1 MDEHKH
7 NGCGCEHHHHEE
19 HCGCGHEH
27 HRHEESC
34 GCGRQHP
41 HHEEHCGCGHE
52 HHHHEESCGCGH
64 QHPHHEEHCG
74 CGHEHHHHD
83 DSCGCGCG
91 HDHGSGNRKTM
102 LIRIAVCVALLIA
115 AKLLDGNGW
124 ITLLLYLAAYLVMG
138 WDVLLRA
145 GRNILR
151 GSVFDEN
158 FLMAVATL
166 GAFAIGD
173 YGEAVFVMLFYQVGE
188 LCQGYAVGRSRQ
200 SIAALMDIRPETVHL
215 ERGGEEVTLPPEE
228 AQVGEVMVVHPSER
242 IPLDGTVLEGVS
254 TLDTAALTGESVPR
268 DAAAGDSVISGCIN
282 RTGVLRI
289 RVDRPYG
296 ESTVARILELVENA
310 GEKKAKRE
318 AFITRFARVYTPC
331 VVFASLALA
340 VIPPLFVGEWSN
352 WIHRALIF
360 LVVSCPCAL
369 VLSVPLS
376 FFGGIGG
383 ASRRGILVKGS
394 CYLEQLAETGTVVL
408 DKTGTLTEG
417 KFSVAEVCP
426 AEGVSREELLEWAAR
441 AEAYSEHPVALSLKA
456 ACPATAAVRV
466 TDVQELA
473 GHGVVATVD
482 GRRIA
487 AGNCRLMEREDVEC
501 PEISA
506 AGTVVHVAVD
516 GRYAG
521 YLLIADRIR
530 PEARELVS
538 GLKACGVER
547 IVMLT
552 GDTEQ
557 VAASVAAE
565 LGIRE
570 YHAGLLPGDKVA
582 HMERLLS
589 GNTAGR
595 LAFVGDGIN
604 DAPVLS
610 RADVGIAMGALGSDA
625 AIEAADV
632 VLMDD
637 GLGKIAEAVRISRK
651 TLGIV
656 RQNVAF
662 ALGVKALVLLLSALG
677 RASMGAAVFADVGVA
692 LLTILNATR
701 ALRTK

>member
-1 MDEHKH
+1 MGEHEHK
-7 NGCGCEHHHHEE
+7 GCC
-19 HCGCGHEH
+19 CGHEH
-27 HRHEESC
+27 H
-34 GCGRQHP
+34 

-52 HHHHEESCGCGH
+52 HHHHEESCSCGH
-64 QHPHHEEHCG
+64 EHHHHEESCG
-74 CGHEHHHHD
+74 CGHEHHHYEESCGCGHERHHHD
-83 DSCGCGCG
+83 DGCGCGCG
-91 HDHGSGNRKTM
+91 HDHGSGDSKTM
-102 LIRIAVCVALLIA
+102 LIRIVACAVLLAA
-115 AKLLDGNGW
+115 AKLLGGNVW
-124 ITLLLYLAAYLVMG
+124 ITLPVYLAAYLVMG

-158 FLMAVATL
+158 FLMSVATL

-215 ERGGEEVTLPPEE
+215 ERNGEEVTLPPEE
-228 AQVGEVMVVHPSER
+228 AQAGEVMVVHPGER

-310 GEKKAKRE
+310 GEKKARRE

-331 VVFASLALA
+331 VVFAALALA
-340 VIPPLFVGEWSN
+340 VIPPLFVGAWSS

-394 CYLEQLAETGTVVL
+394 CYLEQLAEMGTAVL

-426 AEGVSREELLEWAAR
+426 AEGVSREELLEWAAQ

-456 ACPATAAVRV
+456 ACPAAAAARV

-473 GHGVVATVD
+473 GYGVAATVD

-487 AGNCRLMEREDVEC
+487 AGNRRLMEREDVDC
-501 PEISA
+501 PETSA
-506 AGTVVHVAVD
+506 VGTVVHVAVD

-521 YLLIADRIR
+521 HLVIADRIR
-530 PEARELVS
+530 PEAKELVS
-538 GLKACGVER
+538 SLKACGVER
-547 IVMLT
+547 IIMLT

-557 VAASVAAE
+557 VAAAVAAE
-565 LGIRE
+565 LGIKE

-582 HMERLLS
+582 HMEQLLAE
-589 GNTAGR
+589 NTAGR

-610 RADVGIAMGALGSDA
+610 RADIGIAMGAMGSDA
-625 AIEAADV
+625 AIEAADL
-632 VLMDD
+632 VLMHDD
-637 GLGKIAEAVRISRK
+637 PRHIAKALRISRK
-651 TLGIV
+651 CLSIV
-656 RQNVAF
+656 YQNIVF
-662 ALGVKALVLLLSALG
+662 AITVKVLSLVLVA
-677 RASMGAAVFADVGVA
+677 MGIGGMGLAIFADVGVMVLA
-692 LLTILNATR
+692 VLNAMR
-701 ALRTK
+701 MLVHR

>member
-1 MDEHKH
+1 
-7 NGCGCEHHHHEE
+7 
-19 HCGCGHEH
+19 
-27 HRHEESC
+27 
-34 GCGRQHP
+34 
-41 HHEEHCGCGHE
+41 
-52 HHHHEESCGCGH
+52 
-64 QHPHHEEHCG
+64 
-74 CGHEHHHHD
+74 
-83 DSCGCGCG
+83 
-91 HDHGSGNRKTM
+91 M
-102 LIRIAVCVALLIA
+102 LIRIAACVALLAA
-115 AKLLDGNGW
+115 AKLLGGDLW
-124 ITLLLYLAAYLVMG
+124 VSLPLYLASYLVMG

-158 FLMAVATL
+158 FLMSVATV

-215 ERGGEEVTLPPEE
+215 EWDGEEVTLPPEE
-228 AQVGEVMVVHPSER
+228 ALVGEVMVVHPGER

-268 DAAAGDSVISGCIN
+268 DAVAGDSVISGCIN
-282 RTGVLRI
+282 RTGVLRV

-331 VVFASLALA
+331 VVFAALALA
-340 VIPPLFVGEWSN
+340 VIPPLFVGGWSS

-417 KFSVAEVCP
+417 KFAVAEICP
-426 AEGVSREELLEWAAR
+426 AEGVSREELLAWAAQ
-441 AEAYSEHPVALSLKA
+441 AEAYSDHPVALSLKE
-456 ACPATAAVRV
+456 ACPAAAAARV
-466 TDVQELA
+466 TDVQELP
-473 GHGVVATVD
+473 GHGVLATVD

-487 AGNCRLMEREDVEC
+487 AGNCRLMEREDVAC
-501 PEISA
+501 PEVSA
-506 AGTVVHVAVD
+506 VGTVVHVAVD
-516 GRYAG
+516 DRYAG
-521 YLLIADRIR
+521 YLVISDCIR
-530 PEARELVS
+530 AEAKDMVA

-552 GDTEQ
+552 GDAEP
-557 VAASVAAE
+557 VAAAVAAE
-565 LGIRE
+565 LGITE

-582 HMERLLS
+582 HMEQLMTE
-589 GNTAGR
+589 NTTGR

-610 RADVGIAMGALGSDA
+610 RADIGIAMGALGSDA

-637 GLGKIAEAVRISRK
+637 SLAKIAEAVRISRK
-651 TLGIV
+651 TLAIV

-677 RASMGAAVFADVGVA
+677 KANMGAAVFADVGVA

-701 ALRTK
+701 ALRVK

>member
-1 MDEHKH
+1 
-7 NGCGCEHHHHEE
+7 
-19 HCGCGHEH
+19 
-27 HRHEESC
+27 
-34 GCGRQHP
+34 
-41 HHEEHCGCGHE
+41 
-52 HHHHEESCGCGH
+52 
-64 QHPHHEEHCG
+64 
-74 CGHEHHHHD
+74 
-83 DSCGCGCG
+83 
-91 HDHGSGNRKTM
+91 M
-102 LIRIAVCVALLIA
+102 LIRIAACVALLAA
-115 AKLLDGNGW
+115 AKLLGGDLW
-124 ITLLLYLAAYLVMG
+124 VSLPLYLASYLVMG

-158 FLMAVATL
+158 FLMSVATV

-215 ERGGEEVTLPPEE
+215 ERDGEEVTLPPEE
-228 AQVGEVMVVHPSER
+228 ALVGEVMVVHPGER

-268 DAAAGDSVISGCIN
+268 DAVAGDSVISGCIN
-282 RTGVLRI
+282 RTGVLRV

-331 VVFASLALA
+331 VVFAALALA
-340 VIPPLFVGEWSN
+340 VIPPLFVGGWSS

-417 KFSVAEVCP
+417 KFAVAEICP
-426 AEGVSREELLEWAAR
+426 AEGVSREELLAWAAQ
-441 AEAYSEHPVALSLKA
+441 AEAYSDHPVALSLKE
-456 ACPATAAVRV
+456 ACPAAAAARV
-466 TDVQELA
+466 TDVQELP
-473 GHGVVATVD
+473 GHGVLATVD

-487 AGNCRLMEREDVEC
+487 AGNCRLMEREDVAC
-501 PEISA
+501 PEVSA
-506 AGTVVHVAVD
+506 VGTVVHVAVD
-516 GRYAG
+516 DRYAG
-521 YLLIADRIR
+521 YLVISDCIR
-530 PEARELVS
+530 AEAKDMVA
-538 GLKACGVER
+538 GLKVCGVER

-552 GDTEQ
+552 GDAEP
-557 VAASVAAE
+557 VAAAVAAE
-565 LGIRE
+565 LGITE

-582 HMERLLS
+582 HMEQLMTE
-589 GNTAGR
+589 NTTGR

-610 RADVGIAMGALGSDA
+610 RADIGIAMGALGSDA

-637 GLGKIAEAVRISRK
+637 SLAKIAEAVRISRK
-651 TLGIV
+651 TLAIV

-677 RASMGAAVFADVGVA
+677 KANMGAAVFADVGVA

-701 ALRTK
+701 ALRVK

>member
-1 MDEHKH
+1 
-7 NGCGCEHHHHEE
+7 
-19 HCGCGHEH
+19 
-27 HRHEESC
+27 
-34 GCGRQHP
+34 
-41 HHEEHCGCGHE
+41 
-52 HHHHEESCGCGH
+52 
-64 QHPHHEEHCG
+64 
-74 CGHEHHHHD
+74 
-83 DSCGCGCG
+83 
-91 HDHGSGNRKTM
+91 
-102 LIRIAVCVALLIA
+102 
-115 AKLLDGNGW
+115 
-124 ITLLLYLAAYLVMG
+124 MG

-151 GSVFDEN
+151 GRIFDEN
-158 FLMAVATL
+158 FLMSVATL
-166 GAFAIGD
+166 GAFGIGD

-215 ERGGEEVTLPPEE
+215 ERDGEEVTMPPEE
-228 AQVGEVMVVHPSER
+228 ALVGEVMVVHPGER

-282 RTGVLRI
+282 RTGVLRV

-331 VVFASLALA
+331 VVFAALALA
-340 VIPPLFVGEWSN
+340 VIPPLFVGEWSS

-394 CYLEQLAETGTVVL
+394 CYLEQLAETRTVVL

-426 AEGVSREELLEWAAR
+426 AEGISREELLTWAAQ
-441 AEAYSEHPVALSLKA
+441 AEVYSEHPVALSLKA
-456 ACPATAAVRV
+456 ACPAVTAVRV

-473 GHGVVATVD
+473 GHGVMATVD
-482 GRRIA
+482 SRSIA
-487 AGNCRLMEREDVEC
+487 AGNRRLMEREEVEC

-521 YLLIADRIR
+521 YLVIADRIR
-530 PEARELVS
+530 PEAKELVS

-552 GDTEQ
+552 GDAEP
-557 VAASVAAE
+557 VAAAVAAE
-565 LGIRE
+565 LGIME

-582 HMERLLS
+582 HMERLLAE
-589 GNTAGR
+589 NTSGR

-610 RADVGIAMGALGSDA
+610 RADIGIAMGALGSDA

-632 VLMDD
+632 VLMEDS
-637 GLGKIAEAVRISRK
+637 LRKIAEAVHISRK

-677 RASMGAAVFADVGVA
+677 RANMGAAVFADVGVA
-692 LLTILNATR
+692 LLTILNAAR